1 MKKFI
6 GLFKNHSFTKLF
18 FANFTSQMGSVIGM
32 TAFTFYLLDRF
43 SNQPGYASIAEMM
56 YSLPTLAIFFIV
68 GVIADRMD
76 RQKVAYYCDTI
87 SIFFTIALF
96 GAIYIGWMPLV
107 FAVLFLRSG
116 VRKFFAP
123 AESAILQG
131 ILEKDDYATA
141 AGLNQMVSSIFML
154 FGSGLG
160 IIAYKLTGVYGA
172 VIIDAL
178 SFFISAI
185 LIKANRFEE
194 NVRMPNGKHTWKDL
208 NISLVF
214 KDFKSGAG
222 YILNHKLLRSL
233 IVGFIVFG
241 VANGGFSVIPIFILK
256 YKLAPNTYEEYS
268 VLIGIIFGCGVLIGS
283 VISSILV
290 QKYKFHHLIIIGL
303 LISGGFVALSG
314 FATNIPM
321 FLSLTFISAL
331 ALPVINVSIGGWMP
345 SIVDPK
351 LMGRV
356 QGWIDPLMMLSQT
369 ITLAFIGIAFQKF
382 LSIEALFCIVG
393 AALMLPALYYM
404 IVLPRLVKG
413 SSTVISEKSP
423 AV

>member
-6 GLFKNHSFTKLF
+6 ELFKNRSFAKLF

-43 SNQPGYASIAEMM
+43 SNQPGYASAAEMM

-68 GVIADRMD
+68 GVVADWMD

-87 SIFFTIALF
+87 SIFLTAALF
-96 GAIYIGWMPLV
+96 VAIYIGWMPLV

-123 AESAILQG
+123 AESAIMQG
-131 ILEKDDYATA
+131 ILAKDDYATA

-172 VIIDAL
+172 VIIDAI

-194 NVRMPNGKHTWKDL
+194 KVRMPNGKHTWKDL

-233 IVGFIVFG
+233 IIGFIVFG

-314 FATNIPM
+314 FATSIPV

-356 QGWIDPLMMLSQT
+356 QGWIDPLMMSSQT
-369 ITLAFIGIAFQKF
+369 ITLAFIGVAFQKF

-393 AALMLPALYYM
+393 FALMLPAVYYM

-413 SSTVISEKSP
+413 STVIQEKSP
-423 AV
+423 AM

>member
-1 MKKFI
+1 MKKMI
-6 GLFKNHSFTKLF
+6 ELFKNPSFVKLF
-18 FANFTSQMGSVIGM
+18 FANFTSQMGTVIGM

-43 SNQPGYASIAEMM
+43 SNQPGYASTAEMM
-56 YSLPTLAIFFIV
+56 YSLPTLFIFFIV
-68 GVIADRMD
+68 GVVADRMD

-87 SIFFTIALF
+87 SIFLTLALF
-96 GAIYIGWMPLV
+96 AAIYIGWMPLV

-131 ILEKDDYATA
+131 VLKKDDYATA

-154 FGSGLG
+154 FGGALG
-160 IIAYKLTGVYGA
+160 ILAYKLTGVYGA
-172 VIIDAL
+172 VIIDAC

-185 LIKANRFEE
+185 LIKVNRFDK
-194 NVRMPNGKHTWKDL
+194 NAILPNGKHTWKDL
-208 NISLVF
+208 NVKLVF
-214 KDFKSGAG
+214 KDFKTGAA
-222 YILNHKLLRSL
+222 YIYNNKLLRSL
-233 IVGFIVFG
+233 IIGFIVFG

-256 YKLAPNTYEEYS
+256 YKLAPNSYEEYS

-303 LISGGFVALSG
+303 LITGGFVALSG
-314 FATNIPM
+314 FATSIPI
-321 FLSLTFISAL
+321 FLGLTFISAL

-356 QGWIDPLMMLSQT
+356 QGWIEPLMMLFQT
-369 ITLAFIGIAFQKF
+369 ITLAFIGVAFQKF

-393 AALMLPALYYM
+393 GALMLPAFYYM
-404 IVLPRLVKG
+404 IVLPKLVKEDK
-413 SSTVISEKSP
+413 IIADQSP
-423 AV
+423 AM